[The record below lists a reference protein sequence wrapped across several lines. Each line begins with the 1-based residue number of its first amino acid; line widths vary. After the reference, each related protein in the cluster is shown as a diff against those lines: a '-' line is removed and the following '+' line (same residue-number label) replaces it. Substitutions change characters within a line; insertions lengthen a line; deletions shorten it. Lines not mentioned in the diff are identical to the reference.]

1 MRGRS
6 FWWMIASTCRF
17 ICGMDWYLYDRL
29 KRSKS
34 LSNICVF
41 LICRL
46 RVLAAGQDI
55 KQYNIPMFR
64 RNCRS
69 FLSLRRRRWR
79 LRDRLFPGT
88 HGGNSIC
95 KWCFLPTC
103 FANDFSDCW
112 IQEPIGMISE
122 GAHGSLQGHHFPM
135 FFPFFDRHQDSWD
148 NTTVLVDMRFKKMI
162 W

>member
-29 KRSKS
+29 KRSRS

-55 KQYNIPMFR
+55 TQYNISMFR

-95 KWCFLPTC
+95 KMVLPSHMFRQWFLRLLNPRT
-103 FANDFSDCW
+103 NWHDFRRCTW
-112 IQEPIGMISE
+112 IIARAP
-122 GAHGSLQGHHFPM
+122 FP
-135 FFPFFDRHQDSWD
+135 PVLSFFDRHQDSWD
-148 NTTVLVDMRFKKMI
+148 NTTVLVDMRLK
-162 W
+162 